1 LRRNMLRLA
10 SIYDEARRG
19 AAGLALDDSLTGNGT
34 KAEFENFIYNTWN
47 NPSRE
52 LDDRAWF
59 NVIVCSAGQRIYA
72 NDVSEV
78 VNNPDDSASLDPATQ
93 DQASLRFFTDTT
105 GAGWDP
111 LGDGSTSPVPAC
123 LLKERPRAGV
133 SGVPNNY
140 DVPWQDPGSAGER
153 ISIMVTYNHPLI
165 TPLGLAE
172 YVQLRSIRAAV
183 NESFRVTNA
192 ERALGPSGAAGPSFV
207 SPTPLPPTDTPTAT
221 FTPPPTST
229 FTATP
234 SVTPTNTPSPFE
246 CANIDVR
253 NVTYNG
259 PRFFIEFSN
268 ANDET
273 TELTRSVI
281 NWPDDDLKVD
291 FPGIYFAF
299 QALESEIH
307 WQGDPDEN
315 NTSPVDNRATGIFL
329 EDSDRVVPSGGFKVY
344 WEGVF
349 VNGPGLLGDYTT
361 VWDFGGSVF
370 YFDDPTSDTDC
381 EVELQL
387 PPPPPPPTALP
398 PGFEPSATY
407 TPDCASSLLRV
418 NFIEFASL
426 GDVQLQIVN
435 NRSVVAPFTAMNV
448 AWPDLPGLKLVKVV
462 AGGAN
467 PNDLVDYGGNGVVVW
482 QNFAGGDPDP
492 DSASNNPSDGTWL
505 TDYTF
510 PPNSITNL
518 WLDFTGTGSSPLTSI
533 GVHRSDFN
541 GTWFRIGCGSSGG
554 GGGGGGGAGDLF
566 LSEVPPPPATQPPQ
580 PTNTPGPTPTPSVT
594 PTPAPPTPTFTP
606 APPTNTF
613 TPSPTLRASQTPTR
627 TPVPEDIDLSGA
639 DG

>member
-1 LRRNMLRLA
+1 
-10 SIYDEARRG
+10 
-19 AAGLALDDSLTGNGT
+19 
-34 KAEFENFIYNTWN
+34 
-47 NPSRE
+47 
-52 LDDRAWF
+52 
-59 NVIVCSAGQRIYA
+59 
-72 NDVSEV
+72 
-78 VNNPDDSASLDPATQ
+78 
-93 DQASLRFFTDTT
+93 
-105 GAGWDP
+105 
-111 LGDGSTSPVPAC
+111 
-123 LLKERPRAGV
+123 
-133 SGVPNNY
+133 
-140 DVPWQDPGSAGER
+140 
-153 ISIMVTYNHPLI
+153 
-165 TPLGLAE
+165 
-172 YVQLRSIRAAV
+172 
-183 NESFRVTNA
+183 
-192 ERALGPSGAAGPSFV
+192 
-207 SPTPLPPTDTPTAT
+207 
-221 FTPPPTST
+221 
-229 FTATP
+229 
-234 SVTPTNTPSPFE
+234 
-246 CANIDVR
+246 
-253 NVTYNG
+253 
-259 PRFFIEFSN
+259 
-268 ANDET
+268 
-273 TELTRSVI
+273 
-281 NWPDDDLKVD
+281 
-291 FPGIYFAF
+291 
-299 QALESEIH
+299 
-307 WQGDPDEN
+307 
-315 NTSPVDNRATGIFL
+315 
-329 EDSDRVVPSGGFKVY
+329 VPSGGFKVY